1 MMSLKI
7 GLVALGSLS
16 AFLAAG
22 SLVAGSNSQSATRK
36 QQVDT
41 RVVFQ
46 RMQFSKWNGT
56 GKSAVAIMNLDGSGF
71 RQLLAHNGIAEDAL
85 AWSPHKDRIAFVKM
99 GVGVQPAIW
108 IMATNGHSQRRV
120 RAPQPASPGLGPAEP
135 DWSPTGRSI
144 LFRMG
149 TQQGFALWTVNV
161 RTGKLR
167 QLTSG
172 VFADRSPQ
180 WSPDGTRI
188 GFERDGTIMTMRLR
202 DHRLSWLGAG
212 YGFAWSPDSRRIAY
226 SHNSSLWLMH
236 ANGSQNHRVGV
247 YGIDGFTWSADGQWI
262 VYNGGNGGGGDLF
275 AIHPDGSGRHVIRHE
290 SGGPNGWHAL
300 YPDG

>member
-1 MMSLKI
+1 VMSLKI
-7 GLVALGSLS
+7 GLVALGSLA

-22 SLVAGSNSQSATRK
+22 SLVAGSSSQSATRK

-56 GKSAVAIMNLDGSGF
+56 DKGAIAIMNLDGSGF
-71 RQLLAHNGIAEDAL
+71 RQLLANNGMTEEAP
-85 AWSPHKDRIAFVKM
+85 AWSPQKDRIAFVKG
-99 GVGVQPAIW
+99 GVGATQGIW
-108 IMATNGHSQRRV
+108 IMNTNGHSQRRL
-120 RAPQPASPGLGPAEP
+120 RAPQPVVGGPYEP

-144 LFRMG
+144 LFREP
-149 TQQGFALWTVNV
+149 TKQGFALWTVNV
-161 RTGKLR
+161 RTGRLR

-172 VFADRSPQ
+172 LFGDTSPQ

-188 GFERDGTIMTMRLR
+188 GFVRDGTIMTMRLR
-202 DHRLSWLGAG
+202 DHRLTRLGKG
-212 YGFAWSPDSRRIAY
+212 YALAWSPDGRIAY
-226 SHNSSLWLMH
+226 GPGNGLWLMN
-236 ANGSQNHRVGV
+236 ANGSHKHRLGLPPM
-247 YGIDGFTWSADGQWI
+247 DGFTWSADGQWI
-262 VYNGGNGGGGDLF
+262 VYNGGTAGAGLF
-275 AIHPDGSGRHVIRHE
+275 AIHPDGSGRHMIRHE